1 LGGACGRRISGQANT
16 AWAFA
21 GDRGGVR
28 RFRLPDG
35 PAAYTE

>member
-1 LGGACGRRISGQANT
+1 MACGRRISGQANT

-21 GDRGGVR
+21 GDRKGVR